1 MNATSVAALLLPS
14 LIRFVA
20 ALIRAK
26 KKDSDGGR
34 KITRAEWDDLL
45 DEFTDEV
52 LHRTRI
58 EVVG

>member
-1 MNATSVAALLLPS
+1 MNATSIAALLLPS

-26 KKDSDGGR
+26 ERNSDGGR
-34 KITRAEWDDLL
+34 RITRAEWDDLL
-45 DEFTDEV
+45 DVFTNEV